1 MVSCLSFFFTFS
13 HFRTQDTANGQLR
26 YTEDYMADLAKEA
39 LALWD
44 DLERDSGTPLR
55 WMSGLLNFGDKDYG
69 GDTPEG
75 MKSSQNTIIFNPFI
89 SQFEQEPCWGQLLT
103 WTAWG

>member
-1 MVSCLSFFFTFS
+1 
-13 HFRTQDTANGQLR
+13 
-26 YTEDYMADLAKEA
+26 MADLAKEA
-39 LALWD
+39 MALWD

-75 MKSSQNTIIFNPFI
+75 MKSSQKITLFLTLCLTSLTGTLLGPIANLDRLGMTY
-89 SQFEQEPCWGQLLT
+89 QECKLWHVCKPPHPPMC
-103 WTAWG
+103 

>member
-1 MVSCLSFFFTFS
+1 MSDFLSFLLLVFAL
-13 HFRTQDTANGQLR
+13 RTQDTANHPIR

-39 LALWD
+39 MALWD

-75 MKSSQNTIIFNPFI
+75 MKSP
-89 SQFEQEPCWGQLLT
+89 
-103 WTAWG
+103 